1 MRWKFVDRITE
12 TDEFTHIK
20 GEKRFP
26 LNEEWHEDHFP
37 QSPIVPGVLQIEVVA
52 NLAGKLI
59 LLRTLNE
66 SQGTMEWV
74 APILLKTGDC
84 RFKELIRPGDLV
96 QVEVTITKYN
106 RRLVHSTGTL
116 FVENKERANISI
128 TSARLPVPTVGDPN
142 ILIPWK
148 IQEILEV
155 YPDMR
160 PYLREQFE
168 QEMARIDAVVSA
180 SNPQTL
186 A

>member
-12 TDEFTHIK
+12 TDESTHIK

-26 LNEEWHEDHFP
+26 LNEEWHKDHFP

-66 SQGTMEWV
+66 AQGPMDWV

-106 RRLVHSTGTL
+106 RRLVHSSGSL
-116 FVENKERANISI
+116 FVENKEHAHI
-128 TSARLPVPTVGDPN
+128 TIVSARLPVSTVGDPN

-160 PYLREQFE
+160 PPLRHQFE
-168 QEMARIDAVVSA
+168 AELTR
-180 SNPQTL
+180 L
-186 A
+186 ATFPPPAHPPVA